1 MGRQFNGLWRGVH
14 GWRRGAALL
23 VLVFSA
29 SACTP
34 VLDWRTVSVGRM
46 SAWLPCKPD
55 RAQRSVDLAGMA
67 LEMEMAGCEAGG
79 ALFAVSR
86 VYVPEAAR
94 ASAVVQAWRTA
105 ATATMRATDVREVA
119 AQPPSENPENS
130 QTPAYAAHAG
140 PAPQRW
146 VAQGVRSDGQPV
158 QAQWGWYIEG
168 AEVFHFAVYAAQVS
182 ADMQEHFFNERQLR

>member
-1 MGRQFNGLWRGVH
+1 MGRQFNGLWCSAH
-14 GWRRGAALL
+14 SWLWLRGAALL

-86 VYVPEAAR
+86 VYVPDAAQ

-119 AQPPSENPENS
+119 AQSPSANS
-130 QTPAYAAHAG
+130 AHAG

-158 QAQWGWYIEG
+158 QAQWGWYVEG

-182 ADMQEHFFNERQLR
+182 ADMQEHFFSERQLR